1 MWTDHKHSL
10 FLQHLELS
18 FVKQLH
24 QSISLLDQDEEE
36 INTSLIDQIN
46 VHNTTSKHTFN
57 ANISFCYF
65 DYICN
70 SIDDIY
76 MFQLAGRLHGC
87 SKIKCNRGYPLSHVS
102 VDSIGHSKRPTVS
115 AHTPEPWTLCKA
127 ENVGEVVKPNCDL
140 HDSQREGT
148 GQNFVDEDNQSNSDT
163 EYRVKRT
170 KIMLADK

>member
-46 VHNTTSKHTFN
+46 
-57 ANISFCYF
+57 
-65 DYICN
+65 
-70 SIDDIY
+70 
-76 MFQLAGRLHGC
+76 LAGRLHGC